1 MYIQPEAGEQVY
13 DPDRKDFLPAD
24 GRDVEPNQ
32 YWLRR
37 VVDGDVFHATPPQPQ
52 PTPQLLKEPK

>member
-1 MYIQPEAGEQVY
+1 MYVQPALGLKVH
-13 DPDRKDFLPAD
+13 DPDRNDFIPAD

-37 VVDGDVFHATPPQPQ
+37 VVDGDVVHATPTP
-52 PTPQLLKEPK
+52 PTQPQLLKEPK

>member
-1 MYIQPEAGEQVY
+1 MYIQPEAGLNVY
-13 DPDRKDFLPAD
+13 DPERKDFIPAG

-37 VVDGDVFHATPPQPQ
+37 VVDGDVVHATPPP